1 MTQKNHNILIEYKD
15 TAMIYRITKI
25 SNRKIIEVDEMFDDP
40 ILAKKFFDSLVQNI
54 EYAEGFSANVSK
66 SEKNKVQGYQAVY
79 IASFGNLGVEVGF
92 SIRPIV
98 GQFKNLIEYTQ
109 TWQTGE
115 DDYIEALVS
124 PDEAQPKTFM
134 ERLLAFIK

>member
-1 MTQKNHNILIEYKD
+1 MTQKNHNILIEYKE
-15 TAMIYRITKI
+15 TSMIYRITKI
-25 SNRKIIEVDEMFDDP
+25 SNKKIIEVDEIFDDP
-40 ILAKKFFDSLVQNI
+40 RLAKKFFDALVHNI
-54 EYAEGFSANVSK
+54 EYSEGFSANVSK

-98 GQFKNLIEYTQ
+98 NQFKNLIEYTQ

-115 DDYIEALVS
+115 DSPVEVLVS
-124 PDEAQPKTFM
+124 PDEVQPKTFK
-134 ERLLAFIK
+134 ERILAFLK